1 MANSKI
7 LYARHGD
14 VLIVK
19 LLGEVSDT
27 LGGDP
32 GSSAALHRFSEQ
44 VRGMPEIRQIAF
56 DCTDTKYIDST
67 HLGLLAHLGKCF
79 GERTGN
85 KPPLLATRPEVIELL
100 RGMALHQV
108 FDLVGQLEENGET
121 FAPLPGHAP
130 ESADPAETARTVL
143 DAHRALAELSPN
155 NASAFRDIIELLE
168 RELQLPGEG

>member
-1 MANSKI
+1 MTSGKI

-19 LLGEVSDT
+19 LIGEISDT

-32 GSSAALHRFSEQ
+32 GSSTALHRFAEQ
-44 VRGMPEIRQIAF
+44 VRDMPGVAHVAF
-56 DCTDTKYIDST
+56 DCTDTRYIDST

-79 GERTGN
+79 RERTGA

-108 FDLVGQLEENGET
+108 FELVEQLDDGAET
-121 FAPLPGHAP
+121 FAPVPAHAGERGTP
-130 ESADPAETARTVL
+130 TESARTVL
-143 DAHRALAELSPN
+143 AAHKALAELSPN

-168 RELQLPGEG
+168 RELQPPGGD

>member
-14 VLIVK
+14 VLVVK

-32 GSSAALHRFSEQ
+32 GSSAALHRFCGQ
-44 VRGMPEIRQIAF
+44 ARDMPGVNHIAF

-79 GERTGN
+79 RERTGA
-85 KPPLLATRPEVIELL
+85 KPPLLATRPEVLELL
-100 RGMALHQV
+100 RGMALHQI
-108 FDLVGQLEENGET
+108 FDLVERIDEQPES
-121 FAPLPGHAP
+121 FAPLPAHAGQSPGP
-130 ESADPAETARTVL
+130 EDAARTVL
-143 DAHRALAELSPN
+143 AAHKALAELSPN
-155 NASAFRDIIELLE
+155 NAHAFKDIIELLE
-168 RELQLPGEG
+168 RELQTPDAD